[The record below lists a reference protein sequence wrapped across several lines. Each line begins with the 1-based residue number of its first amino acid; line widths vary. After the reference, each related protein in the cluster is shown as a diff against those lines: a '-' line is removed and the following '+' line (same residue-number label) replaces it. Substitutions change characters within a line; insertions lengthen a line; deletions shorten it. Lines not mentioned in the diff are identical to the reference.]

1 MASTVYMSRFGFL
14 NKKLRLPISHEK
26 LVFKYAIIAIL
37 LSLRGNMNLLQN
49 QTLKASAA
57 FIVFSNTLML
67 NKLYNGMYWAS
78 AIEFATHGLLQ
89 FILTVLTLVTLFA
102 ALIFGLRDAGRYLPQ
117 MNPIVGLVV
126 KVTLFI
132 FFGFVLTEFSRTIFM
147 FISSVSGLNPFAGYK
162 P

>member
-1 MASTVYMSRFGFL
+1 MAIR
-14 NKKLRLPISHEK
+14 
-26 LVFKYAIIAIL
+26 
-37 LSLRGNMNLLQN
+37 LSLRGKMNLLQN
-49 QTLKASAA
+49 QTFKASAA

-126 KVTLFI
+126 RLVLFI
-132 FFGFVLTEFSRTIFM
+132 IFGFVLTEFSRTIF
-147 FISSVSGLNPFAGYK
+147 ILLSNVSGLNPFAGYK